1 MKTENDTG
9 EKEKD
14 TLQFKHHARVLSI
27 SMLVLFYFHNIL
39 KFPLK
44 KHISVASGFLISMTC
59 ICVHTWR
66 RDHAQPFVSRFFFSQ
81 SNQTILKHE
90 SMLSIAVWNICT
102 ETNIYSDHNCN
113 TYHFMKTV
121 MLSANFKYKWEWN
134 AQRNKPVTCW
144 IYQTIKVGNNGFP
157 ALIKKSR
164 LNQELHDN
172 GTYKYKHKQFAADFK
187 LEEVGS

>member
-1 MKTENDTG
+1 
-9 EKEKD
+9 
-14 TLQFKHHARVLSI
+14 
-27 SMLVLFYFHNIL
+27 
-39 KFPLK
+39 
-44 KHISVASGFLISMTC
+44 
-59 ICVHTWR
+59 
-66 RDHAQPFVSRFFFSQ
+66 
-81 SNQTILKHE
+81 
-90 SMLSIAVWNICT
+90 MLSIAVWNICT

-164 LNQELHDN
+164 LNQGLHDN

-187 LEEVGS
+187 LEATGRTSYTWSCKLQNMKEGGEGDRKVGREGGRGKREIKRKRERERGEEEEDRQLQNNFLKKEVQ